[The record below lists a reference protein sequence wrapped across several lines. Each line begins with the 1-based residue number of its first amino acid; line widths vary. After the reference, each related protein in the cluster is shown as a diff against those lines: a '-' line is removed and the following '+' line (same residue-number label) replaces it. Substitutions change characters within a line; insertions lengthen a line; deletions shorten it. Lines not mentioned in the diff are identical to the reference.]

1 MQGKTSKKPV
11 VKITV
16 GGPRFWGRVFFTY
29 LLTLPGVFQKL
40 GTSEDPEKLR
50 AGMQRTFK
58 GALILTEA
66 RAFRDREKPWSM
78 RAGFTQSI
86 AATALSH
93 PTDSPTRARRNSI
106 HPERRF
112 TYEA

>member
-66 RAFRDREKPWSM
+66 RAFRDRGEAMEYESRVHAKYRRHRIVPPHRFANPRSTK
-78 RAGFTQSI
+78 FY
-86 AATALSH
+86 
-93 PTDSPTRARRNSI
+93 SPGAEI
-106 HPERRF
+106 HL
-112 TYEA
+112 